1 MRIRFLFLALLS
13 CCFFQNAF
21 AQSQDNIVEVSGI
34 ITTGEGRNLSPVPFV
49 TVAVENSKRGSYAN
63 YEGLYSIVVQKG
75 DTLSFTA
82 VGFERVDFPVPSDLE
97 GLRYT
102 VNIRMK
108 ATDIDLDEVVI
119 FPWPSREHLKIEF
132 LAMDPGN
139 ALRLE
144 DVARKNLEQEK
155 LLAMG
160 EEMRM
165 DGNENADYYL
175 RKQARDF
182 SYQGQV
188 APQPIFNPVAWSQF
202 FQAWKRGD
210 FRNQQRGD
218 RDENETPPDLLPP
231 PAAVEEEKD
240 ED

>member
-1 MRIRFLFLALLS
+1 MHIRFFLLALLS
-13 CCFFQNAF
+13 FCLFQTSS
-21 AQSQDNIVEVSGI
+21 AQKGEDIVEVSGVI
-34 ITTGEGRNLSPVPFV
+34 MTGQGANMSPVPFV
-49 TVAVENSKRGSYAN
+49 TVALEDSKRGSYAN
-63 YEGLYSIVVQKG
+63 YEGLYSIVVRKG

-82 VGFERVDFPVPSDLE
+82 VGFERVDYPVPKDIE

-102 VNIRMK
+102 VNIRLT

-132 LAMDPGN
+132 LAMQPSK

-144 DVARKNLEQEK
+144 DIARENLEQEK
-155 LLAMG
+155 LLSMG
-160 EEMRM
+160 EKMKM

-182 SYQGQV
+182 SYQGQI

-210 FRNQQRGD
+210 FEDKNRVQRD
-218 RDENETPPDLLPP
+218 KNTTPPDLMPP
-231 PAAVEEEKD
+231 TPLQED
-240 ED
+240 EVDE